1 MKQLSVTITNFN
13 ERQHDQSA
21 AFIPTTVTD
30 FENGPKYLLNPNQ
43 ADGKILQDLYRILVK
58 MTAENKSLKLSL
70 SEYQDIMEKEVGHL
84 AHLGAVIYFSRMN
97 FDKILPT
104 SAFAKKLLL
113 NVCSVKKHTKRSSVL

>member
-1 MKQLSVTITNFN
+1 MFQMKQLSISITNFN

-84 AHLGAVIYFSRMN
+84 AHL
-97 FDKILPT
+97 
-104 SAFAKKLLL
+104 LLFPYEFW
-113 NVCSVKKHTKRSSVL
+113 

>member
-1 MKQLSVTITNFN
+1 VITTIFINVKTMFQIKQLLITITNFN
-13 ERQHDQSA
+13 ERQPDQSV

-84 AHLGAVIYFSRMN
+84 AHL
-97 FDKILPT
+97 
-104 SAFAKKLLL
+104 LLFPYEF
-113 NVCSVKKHTKRSSVL
+113 

>member
-1 MKQLSVTITNFN
+1 MKQLSITITNFN

-70 SEYQDIMEKEVGHL
+70 SEYQDIMEKEVGNLVH
-84 AHLGAVIYFSRMN
+84 
-97 FDKILPT
+97 
-104 SAFAKKLLL
+104 LLL
-113 NVCSVKKHTKRSSVL
+113 FPYEFW